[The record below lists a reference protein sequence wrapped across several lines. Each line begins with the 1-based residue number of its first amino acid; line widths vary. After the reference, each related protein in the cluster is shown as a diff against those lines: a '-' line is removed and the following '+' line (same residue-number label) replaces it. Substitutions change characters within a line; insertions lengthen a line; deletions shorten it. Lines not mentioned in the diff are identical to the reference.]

1 MAGPFTRTLQLNPVD
16 VTINQ
21 SLYVKH
27 RIAKVIRTGGTAWV
41 HSMMLTLLPGDYL
54 WYDALTRHGATS
66 EPIIIQPTTIRG
78 VQPPRQNIVSYSESG
93 SGGGVMWSITRCFP
107 SVLSLSLSW
116 LSFPHH
122 LYPHDHLNLKPPLC
136 VPTNLKGTTAKLH
149 ECCLNNK
156 VDNLVLHLFFKLNL
170 KHKSNKQYWPELVEQ
185 WLPMPSLCIPSS
197 RAFHHCVDQSSE
209 LLYLVFSLWCWC
221 FVLRLMQICWYPRWH
236 FVDETVR
243 QEGYK
248 SFAFHSSCP
257 QLQGF

>member
-1 MAGPFTRTLQLNPVD
+1 MDLPCIAWHSITVEDNPAEWGRWLILVSCFSCWTWTLLAASLIRIFFRESTATSMAGPFTRTLQLNPVD

-107 SVLSLSLSW
+107 SVLSLSVLALVSA
-116 LSFPHH
+116 
-122 LYPHDHLNLKPPLC
+122 PPLPAWSPQFKAPPVC
-136 VPTNLKGTTAKLH
+136 PHQFKG
-149 ECCLNNK
+149 NNCQITWM
-156 VDNLVLHLFFKLNL
+156 LFK
-170 KHKSNKQYWPELVEQ
+170 
-185 WLPMPSLCIPSS
+185 
-197 RAFHHCVDQSSE
+197 
-209 LLYLVFSLWCWC
+209 
-221 FVLRLMQICWYPRWH
+221 
-236 FVDETVR
+236 
-243 QEGYK
+243 
-248 SFAFHSSCP
+248 
-257 QLQGF
+257 